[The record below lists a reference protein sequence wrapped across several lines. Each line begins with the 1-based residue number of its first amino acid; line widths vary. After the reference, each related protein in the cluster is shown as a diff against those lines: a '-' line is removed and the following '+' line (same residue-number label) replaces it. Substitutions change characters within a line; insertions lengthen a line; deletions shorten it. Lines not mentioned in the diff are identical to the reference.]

1 MGAAKKQPARKA
13 RIRRQPAWT
22 RLSDEELLDLRLCDL
37 GLRIEGS
44 PVERP
49 LKKLYSELERR
60 GVRLLPHY
68 WISQEWFS
76 PDGVPGIAIPFYL
89 LHPRLKRLE
98 RRFMEEVEGGNAES
112 LMKILR
118 HEAGHAVDTAY
129 RLRRRK
135 AWREVFGPASKR
147 YPRHYR
153 PRPGSKRFVQH
164 LDNWYA
170 QSHPT
175 EDFAETF
182 AVWLKP
188 GSAWRRQYAG
198 WPALRKLEYVAET
211 MEALRDERPK
221 VRARHHV
228 EPIRIARRTLRQHYA
243 VMVRHYRSDDAE
255 KIDKILK
262 RVFTGRRQRATQR
275 RASSFLRENAGLLRR
290 RVAKRLNASE
300 YLVQELLDHLVWR
313 TRTLRLLVRGEKRR
327 ALRRAERLL
336 VALTHKSQ
344 KGVGPWLAL

>member
-1 MGAAKKQPARKA
+1 MAAPRKKRTGKAKA
-13 RIRRQPAWT
+13 RRKPAWA
-22 RLSDEELLDLRLCDL
+22 RLDDEELLDLRLCDL

-49 LKKLYSELERR
+49 LMKLYSELERR
-60 GVRLLPHY
+60 GVGFRPHC
-68 WISQEWFS
+68 WIAQEWFS

-89 LHPRLKRLE
+89 LHPRLKLLE
-98 RRFMEEVEGGNAES
+98 RRYMGEVEGGNVES

-164 LDNWYA
+164 LDSWYA

-188 GSAWRRQYAG
+188 GSAWRKEYAG
-198 WPALRKLEYVAET
+198 WPARRKLEYVAET
-211 MEALRDERPK
+211 MQDLRGERPR

-255 KIDKILK
+255 KIDKILQ
-262 RVFTGRRQRATQR
+262 RVFTATRQRSAQM
-275 RASSFLRENAGLLRR
+275 RASAFLRENSSVLRR
-290 RVAKRLNASE
+290 RVARRLDASE
-300 YLVQELLDHLVWR
+300 YLVQELLDHLIGR
-313 TRTLRLLVRGEKRR
+313 TRSLRLLVRGEKRK
-327 ALRRAERLL
+327 ALRRVERLL

-344 KGVGPWLAL
+344 KGVGPWIAL

>member
-1 MGAAKKQPARKA
+1 MGAAKSKSIRKTRAR
-13 RIRRQPAWT
+13 RGPAWA

-44 PVERP
+44 PVDRP
-49 LKKLYSELERR
+49 LQRLYRELERR
-60 GVRLLPHY
+60 GVGFRPHY
-68 WISQEWFS
+68 WIAQEWFS

-98 RRFMEEVEGGNAES
+98 RRFLGEVEGGNVES

-164 LDNWYA
+164 LDSWYA

-188 GSAWRRQYAG
+188 GSSWREDYAG
-198 WPALRKLEYVAET
+198 WPARRKLEYVART
-211 MEALRDERPK
+211 MEELRGERPK

-255 KIDKILK
+255 KIDKILQ
-262 RVFTGRRQRATQR
+262 RVFTARRQRSAQM
-275 RASSFLRENAGLLRR
+275 RASAFLRENSSLLRR
-290 RVAKRLNASE
+290 RVARRLDASE
-300 YLVQELLDHLVWR
+300 YLVQELLDHLIGR
-313 TRTLRLLVRGEKRR
+313 TRTLRLLVRGEKRQ
-327 ALRRAERLL
+327 ALRRVERLL

-344 KGVGPWLAL
+344 KGVGPWIAL